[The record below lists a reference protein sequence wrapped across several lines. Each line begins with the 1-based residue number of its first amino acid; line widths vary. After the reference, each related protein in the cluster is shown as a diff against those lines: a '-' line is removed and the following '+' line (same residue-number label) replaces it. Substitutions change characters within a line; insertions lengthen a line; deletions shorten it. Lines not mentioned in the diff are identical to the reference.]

1 MFLLSACTK
10 QGRILSITEDELFP
24 LSYGNFEDQINLFS
38 INKTGS
44 FKTSLAMRD
53 GFFFIVNGEAE
64 KILSL
69 NSYGDMLSIFY
80 NEDFYGQEEH
90 SLPSESTAGIW
101 KKIAYPFTL
110 DGGIAVDP
118 RKYIYAVCSIPK
130 ERNEQNESG
139 TLLYSQVVLRISGGD
154 GSVIDYIGQQG
165 PGGTPFPFITGIYA
179 TENNEL
185 VTVCKTN
192 EGLCVYWFA
201 ENGFLRYKI
210 PVNTKDIPQLEHET
224 AGLNADDIFVTV
236 ENIVPDCSALR
247 IYVKADYYLPHID
260 ADSKVRSGIDYA
272 ESFVYPL
279 DIEDGVYGEALNIP
293 PHEESLAEDFS
304 RLTYRMPY
312 DFLGITKNGWLCF
325 IVTTEEGFSIEMI
338 HSGTR
343 NVIKRQLDINHK
355 EELYYSFALSDEGII
370 SALLAGKNDV
380 RVVWWR
386 TDSLIASLIK

>member
-1 MFLLSACTK
+1 
-10 QGRILSITEDELFP
+10 
-24 LSYGNFEDQINLFS
+24 
-38 INKTGS
+38 
-44 FKTSLAMRD
+44 MRD

-139 TLLYSQVVLRISGGD
+139 TLLYSQVVLRISGD

-224 AGLNADDIFVTV
+224 ADLNADDIFVTV
-236 ENIVPDCSALR
+236 ENIVPD
-247 IYVKADYYLPHID
+247 
-260 ADSKVRSGIDYA
+260 
-272 ESFVYPL
+272 
-279 DIEDGVYGEALNIP
+279 
-293 PHEESLAEDFS
+293 
-304 RLTYRMPY
+304 
-312 DFLGITKNGWLCF
+312 
-325 IVTTEEGFSIEMI
+325 
-338 HSGTR
+338 
-343 NVIKRQLDINHK
+343 
-355 EELYYSFALSDEGII
+355 
-370 SALLAGKNDV
+370 
-380 RVVWWR
+380 
-386 TDSLIASLIK
+386 